1 MILHVFTITKPDD
14 DIQTFPPSVMA
25 SGWTERFA
33 EGSEANGAY
42 ARLNGTQNTTLFLW
56 DNETELTN
64 YVNTYRLTDP
74 TLISDL
80 NAWKAAHGISFST
93 EYHDLSGSSITIP
106 DVVS

>member
-14 DIQTFPPSVMA
+14 IAPFPPSVVA
-25 SGWTERFA
+25 SGWSDRLTE
-33 EGSEANGAY
+33 GLNANRAY
-42 ARLNGTQNTTLFLW
+42 YQDSGQGNTTLFLW

-93 EYHDLSGSSITIP
+93 EYHDLLGSSITIP